1 LAYRITVSES
11 PTTEEITAITDP
23 LREYNLQ
30 HVSPPNFLPLA
41 LLLQDDE
48 ERIIGGLSGRSA
60 YDWLFIDYLVLPTE
74 LRGKGLGTDLMN
86 QAEDIARQR
95 GCTGIWLDTFSFQAL
110 PFYEKL
116 GYQRFGQIDDYP
128 RGHTRYFLQ
137 KRLSH

>member
-1 LAYRITVSES
+1 LAYEITISES
-11 PTTEEITAITDP
+11 PTTEEIAAITDP

-30 HVSPPNFLPLA
+30 HVPPPNFLPLA
-41 LLLQDDE
+41 LLLHDDE
-48 ERIIGGLSGRSA
+48 DRIIGGLSGRSA

-137 KRLSH
+137 KRLFH